1 MGSNKRHKAE
11 KSRDIKKKR
20 HRSRSRS
27 HTPERE
33 KIDKHRHH
41 KKHKRKER
49 KDYDSDVEIVNAPPP
64 PKISRSSHPSTPP
77 PPEISKQHSPSPV
90 KDGISQTSLSIE
102 ETNKLRAK
110 LGLKPLEVDSTS
122 KDDPNKIK
130 DDLGEFYHK
139 PAPNANDQLKTQK
152 LKERIGIQKQKRQI
166 EANLAKIK
174 SLGDDDSDDD
184 TKAWIDKSRRLQE
197 EKKKAEERAKMLD
210 QLDEEFGIG
219 NLLKEEIH
227 LSRNLAYTEKD
238 LKGLTVEHDIEC
250 IAEGKGM
257 VLTLKDQDI
266 LNEKSDVLVNVNM
279 VDDERYKRNV
289 HNKTKR
295 SVYNAYEDDNLDEF
309 GLSKKNILDK
319 YDEEIEGEKKDNFVL
334 GSYNPVEIKQRRSE
348 IVKHRLANKKLESLQ
363 TREPQLASEYYNEQ
377 ELEKFKKPKKKIRKI
392 RTKRKLKADDL
403 MPQENDYLRD
413 LGSRRS
419 KKTEE
424 AKENDGTLDVDDLEG
439 PKEDLTG
446 IKFEDDDKE
455 LELQMALKKAHR
467 LKELQMSDAK
477 NVTESVKQES
487 TALDENQSTNIVLNA
502 TAEFCRTLGDI
513 PTYGLAGN
521 REENGQELMDFEV
534 DGIKDEIVSDEEE
547 DDGRGAWNTVH
558 LDESK
563 SEPVALEAAILDAE
577 PSLGQGVGGALKL
590 AMSKGYLQK
599 EDSNRPSASRFA
611 HLQAQNYSIEDKT
624 YGDDDKFGRRD
635 RFNGPTSDF
644 KEKEGFKPNVKLEYI
659 DDDGH
664 VLSAKEA
671 FRYLSHKFHGKGPG
685 KNKVEKRMKKAEQEV
700 LMKRMSS
707 TDTPLG
713 TLNLLQAKQKET
725 QSPYIV
731 LSGSKQMQTTSI
743 SKIKH

>member
-1 MGSNKRHKAE
+1 MGSNKRHKTE
-11 KSRDIKKKR
+11 KNRDTKKKR

-27 HTPERE
+27 YTPERE
-33 KIDKHRHH
+33 KSEKHRHH
-41 KKHKRKER
+41 KKHRRKER
-49 KDYDSDVEIVNAPPP
+49 KDYDSDVEIVTAPPP
-64 PKISRSSHPSTPP
+64 PKISKSSHPSTPP
-77 PPEISKQHSPSPV
+77 PPEISKQRSPSPI
-90 KDGISQTSLSIE
+90 KGGTAQTSLSIE

-110 LGLKPLEVDSTS
+110 LGLKPLELDSTS

-139 PAPNANDQLKTQK
+139 PAPDVNEKIKTQK
-152 LKERIGIQKQKRQI
+152 LKEKIGLQKQKRQI
-166 EANLAKIK
+166 EASLSKVKGLAEC
-174 SLGDDDSDDD
+174 DSDDD
-184 TKAWIDKSRRLQE
+184 AKAWIDKSRRLDQ

-219 NLLKEEIH
+219 NLVKEEIH
-227 LSRNLAYTEKD
+227 TARKTAYTEKN
-238 LKGLTVEHDIEC
+238 LKGLKVEHNIEKFE
-250 IAEGKGM
+250 EGKT
-257 VLTLKDQDI
+257 VILTLKDQAVLD
-266 LNEKSDVLVNVNM
+266 ESGDVLVNVNIT
-279 VDDERYKRNV
+279 DEERYQRNIL
-289 HNKTKR
+289 NKAKKPG
-295 SVYNAYEDDNLDEF
+295 YDAYDDDNFDQF
-309 GLSKKNILDK
+309 GFPKNSILEK

-334 GSYNPVEIKQRRSE
+334 GVNMKDARQSKLDHVKQC
-348 IVKHRLANKKLESLQ
+348 LANKRLESLHLA
-363 TREPQLASEYYNEQ
+363 EPKLASEYYNDE
-377 ELEKFKKPKKKIRKI
+377 ELATFKKPKKKIRKI
-392 RTKRKLKADDL
+392 RKKLKADDL
-403 MPQENDYLRD
+403 IPEGNDYLRD

-419 KKTEE
+419 KRPDD
-424 AKENDGTLDVDDLEG
+424 AKENDNLDVDDLG
-439 PKEDLTG
+439 APTEDLSEV
-446 IKFEDDDKE
+446 KLEEDDKE
-455 LELQMALKKAHR
+455 LELQLALKKAQR
-467 LKELQMSDAK
+467 LKESQLSSIEQVVETIKHEPTSS
-477 NVTESVKQES
+477 E
-487 TALDENQSTNIVLNA
+487 ENQSGYIVLNA

-521 REENGQELMDFEV
+521 REENGQELMDFEI
-534 DGIKDEIVSDEEE
+534 DGVKEEPPANEEE
-547 DDGRGAWNTVH
+547 DDGRGAWNTVQ
-558 LDESK
+558 LDEST
-563 SEPVALEAAILDAE
+563 SEPVAMEAAILDAE
-577 PSLGQGVGGALKL
+577 PSLGHGVSGALKL

-599 EDSNRPSASRFA
+599 EDSSRPSASRFA

-635 RFNGPTSDF
+635 RFNGPTSEF
-644 KEKEGFKPNVKLEYI
+644 KEKDGFKPNVKLEYI

-743 SKIKH
+743 SKSKH

>member
-1 MGSNKRHKAE
+1 MGSNKRHKTE
-11 KSRDIKKKR
+11 KSRDAKKKR

-27 HTPERE
+27 YTPERE
-33 KIDKHRHH
+33 KSDKHRHH
-41 KKHKRKER
+41 KKHRRKER

-64 PKISRSSHPSTPP
+64 PKISKSSHPSTPP
-77 PPEISKQHSPSPV
+77 PPEISKQRSPSPI
-90 KDGISQTSLSIE
+90 KGGAAQSSLSIE

-110 LGLKPLEVDSTS
+110 LGLKPLEVDSAS

-139 PAPNANDQLKTQK
+139 PAPDVNEKLRTQK
-152 LKERIGIQKQKRQI
+152 LKEKINIQKQKRLI
-166 EANLAKIK
+166 ESNLAKTK
-174 SLGDDDSDDD
+174 TLGECESDDD
-184 TKAWIDKSRRLQE
+184 AEIWIDKTRRLEE

-219 NLLKEEIH
+219 NLVKEEIH
-227 LSRNLAYTEKD
+227 AARNTAYTEKNLRG
-238 LKGLTVEHDIEC
+238 LKVEHDIEKFE
-250 IAEGKGM
+250 EGKTII
-257 VLTLKDQDI
+257 LTLKDQEVLKD
-266 LNEKSDVLVNVNM
+266 NDDVLVNVNIT
-279 VDDERYKRNV
+279 DEERYQRNIL
-289 HNKTKR
+289 NKTKKPG
-295 SVYNAYEDDNLDEF
+295 YDAYDDDNFDEF
-309 GLSKKNILDK
+309 GISKKTILEK
-319 YDEEIEGEKKDNFVL
+319 YDEEIEGEKKDSFVL
-334 GSYNPVEIKQRRSE
+334 GINNIKDTKQNKLDY
-348 IVKHRLANKKLESLQ
+348 VKQRLANKRLESLQ
-363 TREPQLASEYYNEQ
+363 LAEPKLASEYYNEQ
-377 ELEKFKKPKKKIRKI
+377 ELAKFKKPKKKVRKI
-392 RTKRKLKADDL
+392 RKKLKAEDL
-403 MPQENDYLRD
+403 VPEDNDYLRD

-419 KKTEE
+419 KRPKDV
-424 AKENDGTLDVDDLEG
+424 KDNDSLDVDDLEA
-439 PKEDLTG
+439 PPEDLSG
-446 IKFEDDDKE
+446 IKLEEDDKE
-455 LELQMALKKAHR
+455 LELQLALKKAQR
-467 LKELQMSDAK
+467 LKETQSSAIEK
-477 NVTESVKQES
+477 VVETIKQEPVGS
-487 TALDENQSTNIVLNA
+487 EENQSGNIVLNA

-521 REENGQELMDFEV
+521 REENGQELMDFEM
-534 DGIKDEIVSDEEE
+534 DGVKEEPPVNDEE
-547 DDGRGAWNTVH
+547 DDGRGAWNTVQ
-558 LDESK
+558 LDESIT
-563 SEPVALEAAILDAE
+563 EPVAMEAAILDAE
-577 PSLGQGVGGALKL
+577 PSLGYGVGGALKL

-599 EDSNRPSASRFA
+599 EDSSRPSASRFA

-635 RFNGPTSDF
+635 RFNGPTSEF
-644 KEKEGFKPNVKLEYI
+644 KEKDGFKPNVKLEYI

-743 SKIKH
+743 SKSKH

>member
-1 MGSNKRHKAE
+1 MGSNKRHKTE
-11 KSRDIKKKR
+11 KSRDTKKKR

-27 HTPERE
+27 YTPERE
-33 KIDKHRHH
+33 KLDKHRHH

-49 KDYDSDVEIVNAPPP
+49 KDYDSDVEIVNVPPP

-77 PPEISKQHSPSPV
+77 PPEISKQHSPSPA
-90 KDGISQTSLSIE
+90 KGGASQSSLSIE

-110 LGLKPLEVDSTS
+110 LGLKPLEVDSVP
-122 KDDPNKIK
+122 KDDTAKIK
-130 DDLGEFYHK
+130 DDFGEFYHK
-139 PAPNANDQLKTQK
+139 PALNVNDQLKTQK
-152 LKERIGIQKQKRQI
+152 LKERISTQKQKRQI
-166 EANLAKIK
+166 EANLAKVK
-174 SLGDDDSDDD
+174 ALGEEDSDDD
-184 TKAWIDKSRRLQE
+184 TKTWIDKSRRLQE

-219 NLLKEEIH
+219 DLLKEQIH
-227 LSRNLAYTEKD
+227 ISRNLAYTEKD
-238 LKGLTVEHDIEC
+238 LKGLTVEHDIES
-250 IAEGKGM
+250 ITEDKGM
-257 VLTLKDQDI
+257 ILTLKDQEI
-266 LNEKSDVLVNVNM
+266 LNQSNDVLVNVNM
-279 VDDERYKRNV
+279 VDEERYKRNIL
-289 HNKTKR
+289 NKTKKPG
-295 SVYNAYEDDNLDEF
+295 YNAYDDENLDEF

-319 YDEEIEGEKKDNFVL
+319 YDQEIEGEKKDNFIL
-334 GSYNPVEIKQRRSE
+334 GVHNPIEIKQRRSE

-363 TREPQLASEYYNEQ
+363 TAEPQLASEYYSEK
-377 ELEKFKKPKKKIRKI
+377 ELEKFKKPKKKVRKI
-392 RTKRKLKADDL
+392 RTKKGLKADDL
-403 MPQENDYLRD
+403 VPQDNDYLRD

-419 KKTEE
+419 KKIEDI
-424 AKENDGTLDVDDLEG
+424 KENDSTLDVDDLDG

-446 IKFEDDDKE
+446 VKFEDDDKE
-455 LELQMALKKAHR
+455 LELKLALKKAQR
-467 LKELQMSDAK
+467 LKELQTLGCKSISQ
-477 NVTESVKQES
+477 NIKQE
-487 TALDENQSTNIVLNA
+487 TITPDENQSTNIVLNA

-521 REENGQELMDFEV
+521 REENGQELMDFEI
-534 DGIKDEIVSDEEE
+534 DGIKDESISNEEE

-563 SEPVALEAAILDAE
+563 SEPVTLEAAILDAE

-599 EDSNRPSASRFA
+599 EDSNRLSASRFA

-644 KEKEGFKPNVKLEYI
+644 KEKESFKPNVKLEYI

-743 SKIKH
+743 SKTKH